1 MLFYCRLTDMHM
13 LWVNVLLHKNQPNTV
28 HMQPLMK
35 TAVFALHYA
44 TALLG
49 KNAKLATFFL

>member
-1 MLFYCRLTDMHM
+1 M